1 MLTIGMALWIGL
13 GLVGTSAADT
23 TYFDQ
28 KMQRIMASHLLGDEN
43 FYAVVIPIT
52 DQYIV
57 ASHYKEWVRQGY
69 REGQMVNLAK
79 EAVSQAQG
87 KFYVFL
93 RIGLAG
99 GVSPT
104 GRQSVALP
112 ANLEESVWIVT
123 DRGDTLHCEKAE
135 VPFARAVGLLNL
147 EVDATLVFPTTLK
160 KGGRER
166 DILQEANFIDFVV
179 KGLGFKKDRIRYR
192 LPLSQ
197 LFDDAPEVIK
207 RLFRQVLKTDALA
220 H

>member
-1 MLTIGMALWIGL
+1 MITIGMVLWIGL

-28 KMQRIMASHLLGDEN
+28 KMQQVMGFHILGDET

-52 DQYIV
+52 DRYIIV
-57 ASHYKEWVRQGY
+57 SHYKEWVKQGY
-69 REGQMVNLAK
+69 REEQMVNLAR
-79 EAVSQAQG
+79 EAVSQMRG

-93 RIGLAG
+93 RVGLAG

-123 DRGDTLHCEKAE
+123 DKGDTLHCEEAD
-135 VPFARAVGLLNL
+135 VPFARAVSLLNP

-166 DILQEANFIDFVV
+166 NILQEANFIDFVI
-179 KGLGFKKDRIRYR
+179 KGLGFKRDRIRYR
-192 LPLSQ
+192 LPLSH
-197 LFDDAPEVIK
+197 LFDDAPEAIK
-207 RLFRQVLKTDALA
+207 RLFRQASKS
-220 H
+220 